1 LKSIRPGK
9 HVDVYVMSNPTR
21 KFDGIVE
28 SVGYGV
34 MPDDT
39 RLSNGLPQIEHTLN
53 WVHIAA
59 RFPVRVRV
67 QDPDPALFRI
77 GETAISIVR

>member
-1 LKSIRPGK
+1 VL
-9 HVDVYVMSNPTR
+9 SNHSGR
-21 KFDGIVE
+21 FDGIVE
-28 SVGYGV
+28 SIGYGV
-34 MPDDT
+34 SPDDS
-39 RLSNGLPQIEHTLN
+39 RVSNGLPQIEHTLN

-67 QDPDPALFRI
+67 QNPDPALFRI